1 MHRET
6 PAQFVGVSDSDIDV
20 MSEIDINLTFDS
32 LVSHPAGRIG
42 RELLLGVAAL
52 RPVVSACSF
61 TAPLQQLY

>member
-32 LVSHPAGRIG
+32 LVSHQATACRRNDQAMYRNRISG
-42 RELLLGVAAL
+42 QYKT
-52 RPVVSACSF
+52 STYS
-61 TAPLQQLY
+61 